1 LIGAAAIGPT
11 SATFFPRTAGPS
23 SVSVSDAEDPK
34 TPIDQA
40 LDVFVYLPVGFLLEF
55 PRSIPRYIERGRRQ
69 FDTVKR
75 IGREAM
81 PAGSSPGEQIDRL
94 QAQTRNTLRALG
106 VVPGNGTNGARPS
119 PAPRVPPGDQAPF
132 ASSTTRTTSASD
144 RSDGTV
150 EHTATVT
157 HLAPV
162 EPGIDPE
169 TLAIPD
175 YDSLSASQVV
185 PRLDSLSL
193 DELELVRQYESAK
206 RGRKTI
212 LSKIAQLQA
221 S

>member
-1 LIGAAAIGPT
+1 
-11 SATFFPRTAGPS
+11 
-23 SVSVSDAEDPK
+23 VSDAEDPK

-81 PAGSSPGEQIDRL
+81 PAGTSPAEQIDRL

-106 VVPGNGTNGARPS
+106 VVQGNGSNGARPS
-119 PAPRVPPGDQAPF
+119 TPSRGTDSDRAPSTSP
-132 ASSTTRTTSASD
+132 STTESARTG
-144 RSDGTV
+144 GTD

-157 HLAPV
+157 HLAPA
-162 EPGIDPE
+162 EPGNDPD

-185 PRLDSLSL
+185 PRLDSLAL

-221 S
+221 G

>member
-1 LIGAAAIGPT
+1 M
-11 SATFFPRTAGPS
+11 
-23 SVSVSDAEDPK
+23 SDDEDPK

-40 LDVFVYLPVGFLLEF
+40 LDVFVYLPIGFVLEF
-55 PRSIPRYIERGRRQ
+55 PRSIPRYIERGRRH
-69 FDTVKR
+69 FDAVIR
-75 IGREAM
+75 IGRETIPNGA
-81 PAGSSPGEQIDRL
+81 PTEQFDRL

-106 VVPGNGTNGARPS
+106 VVSGNGANGARTPS
-119 PAPRVPPGDQAPF
+119 PFSAPGSPSSRSSSSAVAAGRASVPGATPAPTD
-132 ASSTTRTTSASD
+132 AEPSSPISASASVTSIAAPD
-144 RSDGTV
+144 EPSIDSD
-150 EHTATVT
+150 
-157 HLAPV
+157 
-162 EPGIDPE
+162 

>member
-1 LIGAAAIGPT
+1 M
-11 SATFFPRTAGPS
+11 
-23 SVSVSDAEDPK
+23 SDAEDPK

-81 PAGSSPGEQIDRL
+81 PAGTSPSEQIDRL

-106 VVPGNGTNGARPS
+106 VVHTNGTNGARPS
-119 PAPRVPPGDQAPF
+119 PSPRGPSDPAPV
-132 ASSTTRTTSASD
+132 ASSTTRATTAPD
-144 RSDGTV
+144 RSGEAAD
-150 EHTATVT
+150 HTATVT

>member
-1 LIGAAAIGPT
+1 M
-11 SATFFPRTAGPS
+11 
-23 SVSVSDAEDPK
+23 SDAEDPK

-81 PAGSSPGEQIDRL
+81 PAGTSPAEQIDRL

-106 VVPGNGTNGARPS
+106 VVQGNGSNGARPS
-119 PAPRVPPGDQAPF
+119 TPPRGTGTDRAPSGSP
-132 ASSTTRTTSASD
+132 STTESARTG
-144 RSDGTV
+144 GTD

-157 HLAPV
+157 HLAPA
-162 EPGIDPE
+162 EPGIDPD

-185 PRLDSLSL
+185 PRLDSLAL

-212 LSKIAQLQA
+212 LIKIAQLQA
-221 S
+221 G